1 VLFSQ
6 QCGSDS
12 ATAYASIIV
21 SMNSSLHIAS
31 YNIHKGLSHFNRR
44 LTVHELSERLNSL
57 GSDIVFLQEV
67 QGGHA
72 KNASRF
78 QHWPGK
84 PQTEFL
90 AGKLYPAFAYGKNCV
105 YDAGHHGNAILSR
118 YKILSWENE
127 DISAHAFESRG
138 MLHCEIE
145 VPGIAQPVHCINV
158 HLGLTER
165 GRKRQLAMIVA
176 RVRAMVPDSAPLIL
190 AGDFNDW
197 LIRAGRF
204 FEDELGLAEV
214 FETHH
219 GKAARSFPSILPMFH
234 LDRIYVRRFNI
245 QAAHVHSGHVWHR
258 ISDHAALTAKLRP
271 S

>member
-1 VLFSQ
+1 MDPVLH
-6 QCGSDS
+6 
-12 ATAYASIIV
+12 V
-21 SMNSSLHIAS
+21 AS

-67 QGGHA
+67 QGGHSR
-72 KNASRF
+72 NASRF
-78 QHWPGK
+78 QHWPNK

-90 AGKLYPAFAYGKNCV
+90 AGKVYPDFAYGKNCV

-145 VPGIAQPVHCINV
+145 VPGIDTPVHCINV

-176 RVRAMVPDSAPLIL
+176 RVHALVPDGAPLIL

-197 LIRAGRF
+197 QFRVGRF
-204 FEDELGLAEV
+204 FEHELGLAEV

-245 QAAHVHSGHVWHR
+245 QSAQVHSGNAWHR
-258 ISDHAALTAKLRP
+258 ISDHAALTAKLLHA
-271 S
+271 

>member
-1 VLFSQ
+1 MTSP
-6 QCGSDS
+6 
-12 ATAYASIIV
+12 
-21 SMNSSLHIAS
+21 LHIAS

-44 LTVHELSERLNSL
+44 LTVHDLRDSLNTL
-57 GSDIVFLQEV
+57 GADILFLQEV

-72 KNASRF
+72 IRASRF

-84 PQTEFL
+84 PQHEFL
-90 AGKLYPAFAYGKNCV
+90 AGHVYTDFAYGKNSI

-118 YKILSWENE
+118 HRILSWENE

-145 VPGIAQPVHCINV
+145 VPGVDAPVHCINV

-165 GRKRQLAMIVA
+165 GRKRQLAMIAA
-176 RVRAMVPDSAPLIL
+176 RIRAMVPDSAPLIV

-197 LIRAGRF
+197 LVRAGRF
-204 FEDELGLAEV
+204 FEHELGLHEV

-219 GKAARSFPSILPMFH
+219 GHSARSFPSILPLFH
-234 LDRIYVRRFNI
+234 LDRIYVRGFNV
-245 QAAHVHSGHVWHR
+245 QAAHVHSGSIWHR
-258 ISDHAALTAKLRP
+258 ISDHAALTAKLHP
-271 S
+271 A